1 MGIELGLILKNS
13 LIAHSV
19 STELRRF
26 GKEVIEMERKVKTL
40 MISTVVALAIF
51 AAVAAMVYA
60 NIGMNGAATLTTYA
74 DEMTNDA
81 NNLANITS
89 PCGDFFRGMRGLP
102 GKHGH
107 GMRFGEFITASQ
119 EFKDNVIN
127 ITESD
132 SDVQALIAEGYN
144 VTGVKP
150 LINATVE
157 ADGTVAMK
165 ATNAIVLLSQNT
177 TGRATVWVDLE
188 QAKVTRI
195 EILSIKVIDKS

>member
-1 MGIELGLILKNS
+1 
-13 LIAHSV
+13 
-19 STELRRF
+19 
-26 GKEVIEMERKVKTL
+26 MERKVKTL

-60 NIGMNGAATLTTYA
+60 NVGLNGAAALTTYA
-74 DEMTNDA
+74 DEITDDA
-81 NNLANITS
+81 NNVANITS
-89 PCGDFFRGMRGLP
+89 PCGDFFGGMRGP

-107 GMRFGEFITASQ
+107 GWGFGEFITVSQ

-150 LINATVE
+150 LISSTVG

-188 QAKVTRI
+188 QVKVTRI
-195 EILSIKVIDKS
+195 EILSIKIIDKSWHCPNLDDLILHRRIRAMSRFG